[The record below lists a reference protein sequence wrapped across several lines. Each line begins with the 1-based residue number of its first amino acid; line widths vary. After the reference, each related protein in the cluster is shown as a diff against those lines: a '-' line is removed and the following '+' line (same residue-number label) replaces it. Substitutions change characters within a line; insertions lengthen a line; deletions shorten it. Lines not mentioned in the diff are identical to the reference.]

1 MLLLELN
8 RMLRPGGYFVWSATP
23 VYRNNPEDNAIWRGL
38 DFILYSKVKIIHF
51 KFLTFNKS

>member
-1 MLLLELN
+1 
-8 RMLRPGGYFVWSATP
+8 MLRPGGYFVWSATP